1 MSQILVT
8 LLVVLVICM
17 GIITI
22 MMCIN
27 MISIVIS
34 NRIKIEEDKK
44 NIIVEL

>member
-22 MMCIN
+22 MMCMNI
-27 MISIVIS
+27 ISIVIS

-44 NIIVEL
+44 NITVEL